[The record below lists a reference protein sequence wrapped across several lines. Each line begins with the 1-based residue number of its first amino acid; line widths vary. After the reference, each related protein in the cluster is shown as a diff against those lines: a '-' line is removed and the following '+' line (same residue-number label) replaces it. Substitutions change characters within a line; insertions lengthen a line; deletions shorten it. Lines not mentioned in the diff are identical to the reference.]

1 VYGYLANALYLF
13 SEVVMQYQLDI
24 FLTSLNQFWLQL
36 VNFVPKLLAVVVILF
51 LGWMVAK
58 LVRTAIKRVL
68 DLIQFDKFAQKSGL
82 EAFMNSGNVNV
93 TLSGIISQVMYWL
106 VIIMFVITGANTLG
120 LSEVANLLHDFAS
133 YLPRIILA
141 ILVMI
146 FGTLLARFINRLVF
160 AWLHSIKFERAL
172 VVSTSVEYGI
182 QILALFV
189 ALEQLGIGVQLIHSL
204 FVIVFGAIFFALA
217 LAFGLGG
224 RDWAAKVIEELSNKQ
239 KGKDKIK

>member
-1 VYGYLANALYLF
+1 
-13 SEVVMQYQLDI
+13 MQDQLDV
-24 FLTSLNQFWLQL
+24 FLTSLNQFWVQL

-51 LGWMVAK
+51 FGWVIAK
-58 LVRTAIKRVL
+58 LVRTGVKRIL
-68 DLIQFDKFAQKSGL
+68 ELIQFDNFAEKSGL
-82 EAFMNSGNVNV
+82 EAFMSSGNVNV

-120 LSEVANLLHDFAS
+120 LSEVAVLLHDLAG

-172 VVSTSVEYGI
+172 IVSTSVEYGI

-189 ALEQLGIGVQLIHSL
+189 ALEQLGIGVQLINSL
-204 FVIVFGAIFFALA
+204 FIIVFGAIFLALA

-224 RDWAAKVIEELSNKQ
+224 RDWAAKVIEEASSKS
-239 KGKDKIK
+239 KDKES

>member
-1 VYGYLANALYLF
+1 
-13 SEVVMQYQLDI
+13 MKYQLDV
-24 FLTSLNQFWLQL
+24 FLTSLNQFWVQM

-51 LGWMVAK
+51 FGWVIAK
-58 LVRTAIKRVL
+58 LVRTGAKRL
-68 DLIQFDKFAQKSGL
+68 LELIQFDQFAQKSGL
-82 EAFMNSGNVNV
+82 EAFLSSGSVNV
-93 TLSGIISQVMYWL
+93 TLSGIISQVLYWL
-106 VIIMFVITGANTLG
+106 VIILFVTTGANMLG
-120 LSEVANLLHDFAS
+120 LSELANLLHDLAS

-146 FGTLLARFINRLVF
+146 FGTLLARFLNRLIF

-224 RDWAAKVIEELSNKQ
+224 REWAAKVIEDLNNKR
-239 KGKDKIK
+239 DKQ

>member
-1 VYGYLANALYLF
+1 
-13 SEVVMQYQLDI
+13 MQYQLDI
-24 FLTSLNQFWLQL
+24 FLSSLNQFWVQL

-51 LGWMVAK
+51 FGWVIAK
-58 LVRTAIKRVL
+58 LVRTAMKRIL
-68 DLIQFDKFAQKSGL
+68 DLIQFDKFAEKSGL
-82 EAFMNSGNVNV
+82 EAFMSTGDVNV
-93 TLSGIISQVMYWL
+93 TLSSIISQVMYWL
-106 VIIMFVITGANTLG
+106 VIIMFVITGANMLG
-120 LSEVANLLHDFAS
+120 LSEVAELLHDLAS

-182 QILALFV
+182 QILALFI
-189 ALEQLGIGVQLIHSL
+189 ALEQLGIGVQLINSL
-204 FVIVFGAIFFALA
+204 FVIVFGAIFLALA

-224 RDWAAKVIEELSNKQ
+224 REWAAKVIEEMSNKN
-239 KGKDKIK
+239 KD

>member
-1 VYGYLANALYLF
+1 VNALYLF
-13 SEVVMQYQLDI
+13 WEVFMQYQLDV

-36 VNFVPKLLAVVVILF
+36 VNFVPKLLAVIVILF
-51 LGWMVAK
+51 LGWLAAK
-58 LVRTAIKRVL
+58 LVRTGIKRIL
-68 DLIQFDKFAQKSGL
+68 ELIQFDNFAQKSGL
-82 EAFMNSGNVNV
+82 EAFISSGSKNV

-120 LSEVANLLHDFAS
+120 LTEVADLLKDLAA

-172 VVSTSVEYGI
+172 VVSTSAEYGI

-204 FVIVFGAIFFALA
+204 FVIVFGAIFLALA

-224 RDWAAKVIEELSNKQ
+224 RDWAAKVIEDLSKKPTKKQ
-239 KGKDKIK
+239 D

>member
-1 VYGYLANALYLF
+1 
-13 SEVVMQYQLDI
+13 MQYQLDV
-24 FLTSLNQFWLQL
+24 FLASLNQFWVQV

-51 LGWMVAK
+51 FGWIIAK
-58 LVRTAIKRVL
+58 LVRTAVKRILELVK
-68 DLIQFDKFAQKSGL
+68 FDNFAEKSGL
-82 EAFMNSGNVNV
+82 EAFMNSGDVSV
-93 TLSGIISQVMYWL
+93 TLSGIISQVVYWL
-106 VIIMFVITGANTLG
+106 VIIMFIITGANMLG
-120 LSEVANLLHDFAS
+120 LTEVAQLLHDLAA

-182 QILALFV
+182 QILALFI
-189 ALEQLGIGVQLIHSL
+189 ALEQLGIGVQLINSL
-204 FVIVFGAIFFALA
+204 FVIVFGAIFLALA

-224 RDWAAKVIEELSNKQ
+224 RDRAAKVIEELSNKN
-239 KGKDKIK
+239 K

>member
-1 VYGYLANALYLF
+1 
-13 SEVVMQYQLDI
+13 MQDQLDV
-24 FLTSLNQFWLQL
+24 FLSSLNEFWVQL
-36 VNFVPKLLAVVVILF
+36 VHFVPKLLLVIVILF
-51 LGWMVAK
+51 LGWVVAK
-58 LVRTAIKRVL
+58 LVRVGIKRVL
-68 DLIQFDKFAQKSGL
+68 VLIQFDKLAQKSGL
-82 EAFMNSGNVNV
+82 EAFMSSGSVNV
-93 TLSGIISQVMYWL
+93 TLSGIISQLMYWL
-106 VIIMFVITGANTLG
+106 VIILFVITGATTLG
-120 LSEVANLLHDFAS
+120 LDEVANLLRDLTS

-141 ILVMI
+141 IIVLI

-224 RDWAAKVIEELSNKQ
+224 REWASKVIEDLS
-239 KGKDKIK
+239 KDKNS